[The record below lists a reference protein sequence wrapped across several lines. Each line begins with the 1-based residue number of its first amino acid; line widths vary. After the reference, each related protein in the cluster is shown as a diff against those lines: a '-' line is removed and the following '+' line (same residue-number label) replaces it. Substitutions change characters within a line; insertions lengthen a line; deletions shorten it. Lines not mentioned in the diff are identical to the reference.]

1 MMHRDSTSTSIFR
14 QLSIMLEARSRIM
27 FITQNGIKLPPRR
40 HQKEFASLTDDE
52 DLAIEKDEN
61 FISNACSYFL

>member
-1 MMHRDSTSTSIFR
+1 
-14 QLSIMLEARSRIM
+14 MLEARSRIM
-27 FITQNGIKLPPRR
+27 FITPNGIKLPPRR

-52 DLAIEKDEN
+52 VLAIEKDEN